1 MNTLASRAQLRASF
15 LRWSLLT
22 VPALLLLGFLAGVV
36 VQSGPLDPW
45 FNGLVKPAIY
55 PPPATFGIIWS
66 ILYAMMGFALA
77 LVCAAWGARGRGLA
91 VFVFILQLAVN
102 LAWTP
107 VFFGLRDIQAALVV
121 IGVLDALVLVT
132 MVLFWRV
139 RRLAAALLLPY
150 LAWILFATALNWQFL
165 ELNPDASGSDV
176 SGAVQRV
183 EL

>member
-22 VPALLLLGFLAGVV
+22 VPALLLLGFLSGVV
-36 VQSGPLDPW
+36 VQTGPLNPW

-55 PPPATFGIIWS
+55 PPPATFGIVWT

-77 LVCAAWGARGRGLA
+77 LVCAAWGARGRGIA
-91 VFVFILQLAVN
+91 ITAFILQLIVN

-107 VFFGLRDIQAALVV
+107 VFFGMRDIQGALVV
-121 IGVLDALVLVT
+121 IGVLDVLVLIT
-132 MVLFWRV
+132 IVLFWRV
-139 RRLAAALLLPY
+139 RRLATVLLLPY

-165 ELNPDASGSDV
+165 QLNPEASGSDN